1 MQASKLDKIVI
12 HQKTCSEEN
21 KQDTVPE
28 NNRKVRDLFHREDD
42 QRSISRALISRGLG
56 RPVLTA
62 PLGED
67 PQRGTGGNWHRWMA
81 MASCNSNGGP
91 QHQSS
96 GLTMLHGLSTKEI
109 LHHLVNK

>member
-12 HQKTCSEEN
+12 HQKTCSKEN

-67 PQRGTGGNWHRWMA
+67 PQRGTGGNWAQMDGDGLVQLQRRTSAPELRTYYATWPVYKRNSPS
-81 MASCNSNGGP
+81 SC
-91 QHQSS
+91 
-96 GLTMLHGLSTKEI
+96 E
-109 LHHLVNK
+109 